1 MASKA
6 LFGGLVIDEWEQP
19 VEVTTVG
26 GEAFYVVNDA
36 GFRRH
41 ISSEEVD
48 RQVLAEMLKMVDG
61 NEEAIAEQTARLMG
75 QDDLFTH
82 AILIN
87 QIKQMGE
94 QVDTLLEMGIPEETR
109 SYLGMMGFRVVIN
122 LHGEVLDVR
131 QPGAISDEGDG
142 GE

>member
-41 ISSEEVD
+41 ISWTPCW
-48 RQVLAEMLKMVDG
+48 RW
-61 NEEAIAEQTARLMG
+61 
-75 QDDLFTH
+75 
-82 AILIN
+82 
-87 QIKQMGE
+87 
-94 QVDTLLEMGIPEETR
+94 
-109 SYLGMMGFRVVIN
+109 GFLRRPVPTW
-122 LHGEVLDVR
+122 E
-131 QPGAISDEGDG
+131 
-142 GE
+142 

>member
-48 RQVLAEMLKMVDG
+48 RQVLTEMLKMVDG

-82 AILIN
+82 AILI
-87 QIKQMGE
+87 
-94 QVDTLLEMGIPEETR
+94 TR
-109 SYLGMMGFRVVIN
+109 SSKWGNKWTPCWRWGFLRRPVPTW
-122 LHGEVLDVR
+122 E
-131 QPGAISDEGDG
+131 
-142 GE
+142 